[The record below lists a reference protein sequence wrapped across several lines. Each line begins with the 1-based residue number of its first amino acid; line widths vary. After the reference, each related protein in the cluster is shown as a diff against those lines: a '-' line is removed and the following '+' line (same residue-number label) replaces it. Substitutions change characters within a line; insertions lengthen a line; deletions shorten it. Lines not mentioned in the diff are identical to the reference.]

1 MMADEF
7 WFKTMPRKKPTI
19 AEQNQRRAL
28 EGRGSGTGADF
39 LPWVTCHDFHSR
51 GVRVRARCALTGR
64 MHFLLSNLEF
74 TAFIWLL
81 SDPTV
86 TDIQE
91 QYPLLPLK
99 ATLAIAEELKLVHSG
114 LYQGDDPTV
123 MTTDFL
129 VTRQADGRETKTAY
143 TVKKARAAQ
152 SHHFKRKF
160 RIEERFWQNVGVSL
174 KTLTEHDL
182 PFSAVRSAEW
192 ILQAGWPYFLADVSF
207 ERRLEIAGEVAV
219 RCAGSED
226 MLADVAAQV
235 DADLG
240 LEDGTGL
247 DVVRWMLVERRW
259 VVQPGELPFPDQPL
273 RLAA

>member
-1 MMADEF
+1 
-7 WFKTMPRKKPTI
+7 MPRKKPTI

-28 EGRGSGTGADF
+28 EKRGSGTGAGYQ
-39 LPWVTCHDFHSR
+39 PWVTVHDFHSR

-99 ATLAIAEELKLVHSG
+99 ATLQIAEEMKLVHPG
-114 LYQGDDPTV
+114 LYLGDDPTV

-129 VTRQADGRETKTAY
+129 VTRKADGKETKTAY
-143 TVKKARAAQ
+143 TVKKMGATQ

-160 RIEERFWQNVGVSL
+160 RIEERFWQDLGVTL
-174 KTLTEHDL
+174 KTLTEHDI
-182 PFSAVRSAEW
+182 PFAAVRSAEW
-192 ILQAGWPYFLADVSF
+192 ILQAGWPFFLADVSF
-207 ERRLEIAGEVAV
+207 ERRLEIAREVAA
-219 RCAGSED
+219 RCTGSED

-235 DADLG
+235 DATLN
-240 LEDGTGL
+240 LEEGTAL

-259 VVQPGELPFPDQPL
+259 VVQPGEQPFPDQPL